1 MGRKKKTDTDEPP
14 KEPKEPLAS
23 YSEEEENEIVLLTDV
38 LLSIGANW
46 EQVRMELFRVA
57 SKDGS
62 TFKKVPSQSSLERML
77 KRHIDLNSMTEYKE
91 NRKDGIKIA
100 LKNKA
105 VTMALAGNPAML
117 IFCLKNICG
126 WSDNVQ
132 QVPDAD
138 TAKNM
143 IRLAYD
149 RNAI

>member
-1 MGRKKKTDTDEPP
+1 MGRKKKTENDPEPIAPIPFTD
-14 KEPKEPLAS
+14 
-23 YSEEEENEIVLLTDV
+23 EEENEIVYVTDI
-38 LLSIGANW
+38 LLSVGATW
-46 EQVRMELFRVA
+46 DQVKMELFRV
-57 SKDGS
+57 SIKKDSAFKRIPTQS
-62 TFKKVPSQSSLERML
+62 TLELML
-77 KRHIDLNSMTEYKE
+77 KRKLGYDSIIEYKE
-91 NRKDGIKIA
+91 NRKDDIKIA

-132 QVPDAD
+132 QVPDPD